1 MEIHKSL
8 LSKMGFKLDPKGR
21 VKLLWVNM
29 MGNDILGYGSSV
41 KKSMELEKCL
51 VCIWTIMI

>member
-1 MEIHKSL
+1 
-8 LSKMGFKLDPKGR
+8 MGFKLDPKGR